1 MFGSSVRWSRMSR
14 WRRLPASPKA
24 ARRSGRSSRATS
36 RWRRSSTCRLSSA
49 VPPSGPAR
57 TLSTGPAHHCL
68 CSIHPSAGALALAAL
83 EAEAP
88 DLVPRVTEFKA
99 NGSPLRTDELIRL
112 DHPTADPP
120 TEFAE
125 ELASLHNP
133 DGLQIL
139 GGCCGTDNSH
149 MRALAGLLTGLD

>member
-1 MFGSSVRWSRMSR
+1 MSETGLPHVIGWILGPDHRVLDGETLASAIARIDSS
-14 WRRLPASPKA
+14 PE
-24 ARRSGRSSRATS
+24 AR
-36 RWRRSSTCRLSSA
+36 
-49 VPPSGPAR
+49 
-57 TLSTGPAHHCL
+57 PAHHCL
-68 CSIHPSAGALALAAL
+68 CCIHPSAGALALTAL

-88 DLVPRVTEFKA
+88 DLVPRVAEFKA

-112 DHPTADPP
+112 DHPTSDPP